1 MITSLSKLFR
11 LSLSKGKTSISVR
24 EELEH
29 ARHYLTIQQMRYKQ
43 KFDFM
48 IEADEAAQSCYTLK
62 LVLQPLIEN
71 AIVHGIEYMVD
82 QGHIHITAAIKG
94 DLLEMTVKDNGVGMS
109 PAMVERILEV
119 EALRHNPAPFINTA
133 GSGVAV
139 RNVHDRIQLYYG
151 HRFGLEFESEL
162 EVGTTVRI
170 RIPVIHDMEGGAG
183 E

>member
-43 KFDFM
+43 KFDFA
-48 IEADEAAQSCYTLK
+48 IEADEAALSCYTLK

-82 QGHIHITAAIKG
+82 QGHIHIG
-94 DLLEMTVKDNGVGMS
+94 Q
-109 PAMVERILEV
+109 P
-119 EALRHNPAPFINTA
+119 
-133 GSGVAV
+133 
-139 RNVHDRIQLYYG
+139 
-151 HRFGLEFESEL
+151 
-162 EVGTTVRI
+162 
-170 RIPVIHDMEGGAG
+170 
-183 E
+183 